1 MFGHF
6 VKNTYFSAPKS
17 ESINNLNHIDMKI
30 YQTNEIKNIAFLGSA
45 GSGKTTLAESMLFE
59 SGVIKR
65 RGSVEAKNTV
75 SDYFPVEQEYGYS
88 VFSTVF
94 NVEWNNKKLN
104 IIDCPGSDDF
114 VGGAITA
121 LNVTDQALVLINGQY
136 GPEVG
141 TQNIFRYTEKL
152 GKPVIFLVNQLD
164 RENCDFDSILNQM
177 REIYG
182 QKCVPVQYPIE
193 TGPNFNAVI
202 DVLLMKKYSWKPEGG
217 APIIEEIPEDQKE
230 KAMELHKALVE
241 AAAENDEALMEK
253 FFEEETL
260 TEDEMR
266 EGIRK
271 GLVTR
276 SIFPVFCV
284 CGGRS
289 MGVRRLMEFL
299 GNVVPFVSDMPKV
312 HNTRGEEV
320 AADSTAPTSVYFFK
334 TSVEPHIGEVS
345 YFKVMSGAIKNG
357 DDLSNADRGSKERI
371 TALYV
376 CAGANRQ
383 PVDQLNA
390 GDIGCTVKL
399 KDVKTGNTL
408 NAKDA
413 ENRFDFIKYPN
424 SKYSRAVKAVNE
436 SDTEKMMAALTKMRQ
451 EDPTWVVE
459 QSKELKQIIV
469 HGQGEFHLRTLKWR
483 MENNEKI
490 AIKYLEPKIPYRET
504 ITKMARADYRHKK
517 QSGGAGQFGE
527 VHLIVEPYAE
537 GMPDPTVYKFN
548 GQEFKMNI
556 KGKEE
561 IDLEWGG
568 KLVFINSVVG
578 GAIDARFMPA
588 ILKGVM
594 ERMEQGPLTG
604 SYARDVRVIVYDGKM
619 HPVDSNELS
628 FMLAARHAF
637 SDAFKAAGPKILEPI
652 YDLEVFV
659 PSDYM
664 GDVMSDLQ
672 GRRALIMGMDSEA
685 GYQKLSA
692 KIPLKELSN
701 YSISLSSLTG
711 GRASFTT
718 KFSSYE
724 LVPTDVQTELIKEHE
739 AEAKEE
745 E

>member
-1 MFGHF
+1 MR
-6 VKNTYFSAPKS
+6 V
-17 ESINNLNHIDMKI
+17 
-30 YQTNEIKNIAFLGSA
+30 YQTNEIKNIALLGSA
-45 GSGKTTLAESMLFE
+45 GSGKTTLAESMLF
-59 SGVIKR
+59 GAGIIKR
-65 RGSVEAKNTV
+65 RGTVEAKNTV
-75 SDYFPVEQEYGYS
+75 CDYFPVEQEYGYS

-94 NVEWNNKKLN
+94 HVEWNNKKLN

-121 LNVTDQALVLINGQY
+121 LNVTDQAVILINGQY

-141 TQNIFRYTEKL
+141 TQNNFRYTEKL
-152 GKPVIFLVNQLD
+152 KKPVIFLVNQLD
-164 RENCDFDSILNQM
+164 SDKCDFDNVMNSM
-177 REIYG
+177 KEIYG
-182 QKCVPVQYPIE
+182 SKCVQIQYPTA
-193 TGPNFNAVI
+193 TGAGFNSII

-217 APIIEEIPEDQKE
+217 APIIEEIPAEEMD

-241 AAAENDEALMEK
+241 AAAENDETLMEK
-253 FFEEETL
+253 FFETETL

-271 GLVTR
+271 GLVAR

-284 CGGRS
+284 CAGKD

-299 GNVVPFVSDMPKV
+299 GNVVPFVNEMPKV

-320 AADSTAPTSVYFFK
+320 APDPNGAESVYFFK
-334 TSVEPHIGEVS
+334 TAVEPHIGEVS
-345 YFKVMSGAIKNG
+345 YFKVMSGAIKVG
-357 DDLSNADRGSKERI
+357 DDLTNADRGSKERI
-371 TALYV
+371 GQLFA
-376 CAGANRQ
+376 CAGANRI
-383 PVDQLNA
+383 PVEQLNA

-408 NAKDA
+408 NGKGV
-413 ENRFDFIKYPN
+413 EQHFDFIKYPN
-424 SKYSRAVKAVNE
+424 PKYMRAIEAVNSQE
-436 SDTEKMMAALTKMRQ
+436 TEKLMAALLKMRQ
-451 EDPTWVVE
+451 EDPTWIIE
-459 QSKELKQIIV
+459 QSKELRQTIV
-469 HGQGEFHLRTLKWR
+469 KGQGEFHLRTLKWR
-483 MENNEKI
+483 LENNEKI
-490 AIKYLEPKIPYRET
+490 QTVFKEARIPYRET
-504 ITKMARADYRHKK
+504 ITKQAKAEYRHKK

-537 GMPDPTVYKFN
+537 GMPDPTMYKFN

-561 IDLEWGG
+561 KTMPWGG

-578 GAIDARFMPA
+578 GAIDTRFMPA
-588 ILKGVM
+588 ILKGIMDCM
-594 ERMEQGPLTG
+594 ERGPLTG
-604 SYARDVRVIVYDGKM
+604 SYARDVRVVVYDGKM

-628 FMLAARHAF
+628 FTLAARHAF
-637 SDAFKAAGPKILEPI
+637 SDAFKIAGPKILEPI
-652 YDLEVFV
+652 YDLEVYV
-659 PSDYM
+659 PGDYM

-672 GRRALIMGMDSEA
+672 GRRAMIMGMDSEA
-685 GYQKLSA
+685 GYQKLQA
-692 KIPLKELSN
+692 KIPLKELAS

-724 LVPTDVQTELIKEHE
+724 LVPNELQQTLIAEHE
-739 AEAKEE
+739 AEVKDEE

>member
-1 MFGHF
+1 
-6 VKNTYFSAPKS
+6 
-17 ESINNLNHIDMKI
+17 MKV
-30 YQTNEIKNIAFLGSA
+30 YQTNEIKNIALLGSA
-45 GSGKTTLAESMLFE
+45 GSGKTTLAEAMVYE
-59 SGVIKR
+59 AGIIKR
-65 RGSVEAKNTV
+65 RGTVEGKNTM

-94 NVEWNNKKLN
+94 HVEWNNKKLN

-121 LNVTDQALVLINGQY
+121 LNVTDQAVILINGQY

-141 TQNIFRYTEKL
+141 TQNAFRYTDKL
-152 GKPVIFLVNQLD
+152 QKPVIFLVNQLD
-164 RENCDFDSILNQM
+164 RDNCDFDALLNNM
-177 REIYG
+177 KEIYG
-182 QKCVPVQYPIE
+182 DKCVPVQYPIA
-193 TGPNFNAVI
+193 TGAGFNAVI

-217 APIIEEIPEDQKE
+217 APIIEDIPADQMD
-230 KAMELHKALVE
+230 KAKELHAALVE
-241 AAAENDEALMEK
+241 AAAANDDTLMEK
-253 FFEEETL
+253 FFESESL

-284 CGGRS
+284 CAGRD

-299 GNVVPFVSDMPKV
+299 GNVVPFVSEMPKV
-312 HNTRGEEV
+312 RNTRGEEV
-320 AADSTAPTSVYFFK
+320 NPDAAGPTSLYFFK
-334 TSVEPHIGEVS
+334 TGVEPHIGEVQ
-345 YFKVMSGAIKNG
+345 YFKVMSGSVKSG
-357 DDLSNADRGSKERI
+357 DDLTNADRGSKERI
-371 TALYV
+371 GTIYA
-376 CAGANRQ
+376 CAGANRI
-383 PVDQLNA
+383 PVDELKA

-399 KDVKTGNTL
+399 KDVKTGNAL
-408 NAKDA
+408 DGKDC
-413 ENRFDFIKYPN
+413 EWRYDFIKYPN
-424 SKYSRAVKAVNE
+424 SKYSRAIKAQNE
-436 SDTEKMMAALTKMRQ
+436 AETEKMMVALTKMRQ

-459 QSKELKQIIV
+459 QSKELRQIIV

-490 AIKYLEPKIPYRET
+490 KIDYLEPKIPYRET

-537 GMPDPTVYKFN
+537 GMPDPTSFTIN

-578 GAIDARFMPA
+578 GAIAMRFMAA

-594 ERMEQGPLTG
+594 DSMEQGPLTG

-628 FMLAARHAF
+628 FMLAARNAF
-637 SDAFKAAGPKILEPI
+637 SAAFREAGPKVLEPI
-652 YDLEVFV
+652 YDLEVYV

-672 GRRALIMGMDSEA
+672 GRRAIIMGMDSEA

-692 KIPLKELSN
+692 KIPLKELSS
-701 YSISLSSLTG
+701 YSIALSSITG

-718 KFSSYE
+718 KFASYE
-724 LVPTDVQTELIKEHE
+724 LVPNDIQQQLIKEHE
-739 AEAKEE
+739 AELKDED
-745 E
+745 

>member
-1 MFGHF
+1 MR
-6 VKNTYFSAPKS
+6 V
-17 ESINNLNHIDMKI
+17 
-30 YQTNEIKNIAFLGSA
+30 YQTNEIKNIALLGSA
-45 GSGKTTLAESMLFE
+45 GSGKTTLAEAMLYE
-59 SGVIKR
+59 AGIIKR

-94 NVEWNNKKLN
+94 HVEWNNKKLN
-104 IIDCPGSDDF
+104 IIDCPGADDF

-121 LNVTDQALVLINGQY
+121 LNVTDQAVILINGQY

-141 TQNIFRYTEKL
+141 TQNNFRYTEKL
-152 GKPVIFLVNQLD
+152 KKPVIFLVNQLD
-164 RENCDFDSILNQM
+164 SDKCDFDAIVSSM
-177 REIYG
+177 KDIYG
-182 QKCVPVQYPIE
+182 PKCVQIQYPIT
-193 TGPNFNAVI
+193 TGPGFNSLI
-202 DVLLMKKYSWKPEGG
+202 DVLLMKKYSWNPEGG
-217 APIIEEIPEDQKE
+217 APIIEDIPAEE
-230 KAMELHKALVE
+230 MPKAMELHKALVE
-241 AAAENDEALMEK
+241 AAAENDEGLMEK
-253 FFEEETL
+253 FFEEEAL

-284 CGGRS
+284 CAGKD

-299 GNVVPFVSDMPKV
+299 GNVVPFVSEMPKV

-320 AADSTAPTSVYFFK
+320 AADSNGPTSLYFFK
-334 TSVEPHIGEVS
+334 TGMEPHIGEVS
-345 YFKVMSGAIKNG
+345 YFKVMSGTVKAG
-357 DDLSNADRGSKERI
+357 ADLTNADRGSKERLAQI
-371 TALYV
+371 FA
-376 CAGANRQ
+376 CAGANRIQ
-383 PVDQLNA
+383 VDEMCA

-399 KDVKTGNTL
+399 KDVKTGNAL
-408 NAKDA
+408 NGKDC
-413 ENRFDFIKYPN
+413 EYKYDFIKYPN
-424 SKYSRAVKAVNE
+424 SKYSRAIKAVNE
-436 SDTEKMMAALTKMRQ
+436 QETEKMMASLIKMRQ

-459 QSKELKQIIV
+459 QSKELRQTIV

-490 AIKYLEPKIPYRET
+490 QVKFEEPKIPYRET
-504 ITKMARADYRHKK
+504 ITKAARADYRHKK

-527 VHLIVEPYAE
+527 VHLIVEPYAD
-537 GMPDPTVYKFN
+537 GMPDPTVFKFG
-548 GQEFKMNI
+548 GQEYRINVKN
-556 KGKEE
+556 KEE

-594 ERMEQGPLTG
+594 ERMERGPLTG

-628 FMLAARHAF
+628 FMLAGRNAF
-637 SDAFKAAGPKILEPI
+637 AAAFREAGPKILEPI
-652 YDLEVFV
+652 YDLEVYV
-659 PSDYM
+659 PADFM

-672 GRRALIMGMDSEA
+672 GRRAMIMGMDSEA
-685 GYQKLSA
+685 GYQKLQA

-701 YSISLSSLTG
+701 YSISLSSITG

-718 KFSSYE
+718 KFASYE
-724 LVPTDVQTELIKEHE
+724 LVPNDIQQQLVKEHE
-739 AEAKEE
+739 AELASED
-745 E
+745 

>member
-1 MFGHF
+1 
-6 VKNTYFSAPKS
+6 
-17 ESINNLNHIDMKI
+17 MKI
-30 YQTNEIKNIAFLGSA
+30 YQTNEIKNIALLGSA
-45 GSGKTTLAESMLFE
+45 GSGKTTLAEAMLFE
-59 SGVIKR
+59 SGLIKR
-65 RGSVEAKNTV
+65 RGSVAAKNTV

-121 LNVTDQALVLINGQY
+121 LNVTDQALLLINGQY

-141 TQNIFRYTEKL
+141 TQNNFRYTEKL
-152 GKPVIFLVNQLD
+152 KKPVIFLINQLD
-164 RENCDFDSILNQM
+164 SEKCDFDLIINSM
-177 REIYG
+177 KDIYG
-182 QKCVPVQYPIE
+182 PKCVQIQYPIT
-193 TGPNFNAVI
+193 TGPGFNALI

-217 APIIEEIPEDQKE
+217 APIIEEIPAEEMD
-230 KAMELHKALVE
+230 KAMELHKILVE
-241 AAAENDEALMEK
+241 AAAENDETLMEK

-284 CGGRS
+284 CAGKS
-289 MGVRRLMEFL
+289 MGVHRLMEFL

-312 HNTRGEEV
+312 HNTRGEEITP
-320 AADSTAPTSVYFFK
+320 DSNGPESLYFFK
-334 TSVEPHIGEVS
+334 TGVEPHIGEVC
-345 YFKVMSGAIKNG
+345 YFKVMSGKVKPG
-357 DDLSNADRGSKERI
+357 DDLTNADRGSKERI
-371 TALYV
+371 GTIYV
-376 CAGANRQ
+376 SAGANRQ
-383 PVDQLNA
+383 PVECLNA

-408 NAKDA
+408 NGKDC

-424 SKYSRAVKAVNE
+424 SKYSRAIKAVNE
-436 SDTEKMMAALTKMRQ
+436 ADTEKLMAALLKMRQ

-459 QSKELKQIIV
+459 QSKELRQTII

-483 MENNEKI
+483 LENNEKI
-490 AIKYLEPKIPYRET
+490 PVKFVEARIPYRET

-537 GMPDPTVYKFN
+537 GMPDPTSYKFN
-548 GQEFKMNI
+548 GQEFKINI
-556 KGKEE
+556 KGKEV

-604 SYARDVRVIVYDGKM
+604 SYARDVRVVVYDGKM

-637 SDAFKAAGPKILEPI
+637 SEAFKNAGPKILEPI
-652 YDLEVFV
+652 YDLEVYV
-659 PSDYM
+659 PADYL

-685 GYQKLSA
+685 GYQKLQA
-692 KIPLKELSN
+692 KIPLKELAS
-701 YSISLSSLTG
+701 YSIALSSLTG

-718 KFSSYE
+718 KFASYE
-724 LVPTDVQTELIKEHE
+724 LVPNEIQQALIKEHE
-739 AEAKEE
+739 AEMTDAEE
-745 E
+745 

>member
-1 MFGHF
+1 MPLNLIKSPQEH
-6 VKNTYFSAPKS
+6 KSTWNDKPK
-17 ESINNLNHIDMKI
+17 IYNNMRV
-30 YQTNEIKNIAFLGSA
+30 YQTNEIKNIALLGSA
-45 GSGKTTLAESMLFE
+45 GSGKTTLAEAMLYE

-65 RGSVEAKNTV
+65 RGTIEAKNTV
-75 SDYFPVEQEYGYS
+75 CDYFPVEQEYGYS

-141 TQNIFRYTEKL
+141 TQNLFRYTDKL
-152 GKPVIFLVNQLD
+152 KKPVIFLVNQLD
-164 RENCDFDSILNQM
+164 SEKCDFESIIAQM
-177 REIYG
+177 KDIYG
-182 QKCVPVQYPIE
+182 TKCVQIQYPLN
-193 TGPNFNAVI
+193 TGPEFNSLI
-202 DVLLMKKYSWKPEGG
+202 DVLLMKKYSWTPEGG
-217 APIIEEIPEDQKE
+217 APIIENIPEE
-230 KAMELHKALVE
+230 EMERAMALHKELVE
-241 AAAENDEALMEK
+241 AAAENDETLMEK

-271 GLVTR
+271 GLITR

-284 CGGRS
+284 CAGKS

-312 HNTRGEEV
+312 HNTRGQEV
-320 AADSTAPTSVYFFK
+320 PADSDAPTSLYFFK
-334 TSVEPHIGEVS
+334 TGVEPHIGEVS
-345 YFKVMSGAIKNG
+345 YFKVMSGSVKPG
-357 DDLSNADRGSKERI
+357 DDLTNADRGSKERMANI
-371 TALYV
+371 FV

-383 PVDQLNA
+383 SVEQLQA

-408 NAKDA
+408 NSKDC

-424 SKYSRAVKAVNE
+424 SKYSRAIKAVNE
-436 SDTEKMMAALTKMRQ
+436 ADTEKLMAALTKMRQ

-459 QSKELKQIIV
+459 QSKELRQTIV

-483 MENNEKI
+483 LENNEKLQVE
-490 AIKYLEPKIPYRET
+490 YQEPRIPYRET
-504 ITKMARADYRHKK
+504 ITKLARADYRHKK

-527 VHLIVEPYAE
+527 VHLIIEPYAE
-537 GMPDPTVYKFN
+537 GMPDPVSYNIN

-556 KGKEE
+556 KNKEVV
-561 IDLEWGG
+561 DLDWGG

-578 GAIDARFMPA
+578 GAIDQRFMPA

-604 SYARDVRVIVYDGKM
+604 SYARDVRVVVYDGKM

-628 FMLAARHAF
+628 FMLAARNAF
-637 SDAFKAAGPKILEPI
+637 SEAFKNAGPKILEPI

-659 PSDYM
+659 PSDFM

-685 GYQKLSA
+685 GYQKLQA

-701 YSISLSSLTG
+701 YSISLSSITG

-718 KFSSYE
+718 KFASYE
-724 LVPTDVQTELIKEHE
+724 LVPNDIQQELIKVHE
-739 AEAKEE
+739 AEIDGKE
-745 E
+745 

>member
-1 MFGHF
+1 
-6 VKNTYFSAPKS
+6 
-17 ESINNLNHIDMKI
+17 MKV
-30 YQTNEIKNIAFLGSA
+30 YQTNEVKNIALIGSA
-45 GSGKTTLAESMLFE
+45 GSGKTTLAEAMVYE
-59 SGVIKR
+59 AGIIKR
-65 RGSVEAKNTV
+65 RGTVEGKNTM

-94 NVEWNNKKLN
+94 HTEWNGKKLN

-121 LNVTDQALVLINGQY
+121 LNVTDQAVILVNGTY

-141 TQNIFRYTEKL
+141 TMNAFRNTDKL

-164 RENCDFDSILNQM
+164 KENCDFDQILNQLKDV
-177 REIYG
+177 YG
-182 QKCVPVQYPIE
+182 PNCVPVQYPIA
-193 TGPNFNAVI
+193 TGPGFNSVI

-217 APIIEEIPEDQKE
+217 APIIEDIPADQLDKAKE
-230 KAMELHKALVE
+230 MKAALVE
-241 AAAENDEALMEK
+241 AAAGGDDALMEK
-253 FFEEETL
+253 FFETEDL

-271 GLVTR
+271 GLITR

-284 CGGRS
+284 CAGKD

-299 GNVVPFVSDMPKV
+299 GNVVPFVSEMPKV
-312 HNTRGEEV
+312 KNAAGEEI
-320 AADSTAPTSVYFFK
+320 APDSNGPTSLFFFK
-334 TSVEPHIGEVS
+334 TGMEPHIGEVS
-345 YFKVMSGAIKNG
+345 YFKVMSGSVKTG
-357 DDLSNADRGSKERI
+357 DDLTNADRGSKERMGQ
-371 TALYV
+371 LYA
-376 CAGANRQ
+376 CAGSNRVA
-383 PVDQLNA
+383 VDELKA

-408 NAKDA
+408 NAKEIDWK
-413 ENRFDFIKYPN
+413 FDFIKYPN
-424 SKYSRAVKAVNE
+424 SKYSRAIKAVNSSE
-436 SDTEKMMAALTKMRQ
+436 MEKLMVAVMKMRQ

-459 QSKELKQIIV
+459 QSKELRQTII

-483 MENNEKI
+483 LENNEKI
-490 AIKYLEPKIPYRET
+490 QVEYVEPKIPYRET

-527 VHLIVEPYAE
+527 VHLILEPYTE
-537 GMPDPTVYKFN
+537 GMPDPTSFKIN

-561 IDLEWGG
+561 IELEWGG

-628 FMLAARHAF
+628 FMLAGRNAF
-637 SDAFKAAGPKILEPI
+637 SAAFKEAGPKVLEPI
-652 YDLEVFV
+652 YDLEVLV
-659 PSDYM
+659 PGDYM

-672 GRRALIMGMDSEA
+672 GRRAVIMGMDSEA
-685 GYQKLSA
+685 GYQKLTA
-692 KIPLKELSN
+692 KIPLKELSS
-701 YSISLSSLTG
+701 YSIALSSLTG
-711 GRASFTT
+711 GRASFSTT
-718 KFSSYE
+718 FSSYE
-724 LVPTDVQTELIKEHE
+724 LVPNDIQQALIAAHE
-739 AEAKEE
+739 AEEKDED
-745 E
+745 

>member
-1 MFGHF
+1 MR
-6 VKNTYFSAPKS
+6 V
-17 ESINNLNHIDMKI
+17 
-30 YQTNEIKNIAFLGSA
+30 YQTNDIKNIALLGSA
-45 GSGKTTLAESMLFE
+45 GSGKTTLAESMLF
-59 SGVIKR
+59 GAGIIKR
-65 RGSVEAKNTV
+65 RGTVEAKNTV
-75 SDYFPVEQEYGYS
+75 CDYFPVEQEYGYS

-94 NVEWNNKKLN
+94 HVEWNNKKLN

-121 LNVTDQALVLINGQY
+121 LNVTDQAVILINGQY

-141 TQNIFRYTEKL
+141 TQNNFRYTEKL
-152 GKPVIFLVNQLD
+152 KKPVIFLVNQLD
-164 RENCDFDSILNQM
+164 SDKCDFDNVMNSM
-177 REIYG
+177 KEIYG
-182 QKCVPVQYPIE
+182 SKCVQIQYPTA
-193 TGPNFNAVI
+193 TGAGFNSII

-217 APIIEEIPEDQKE
+217 APIIEEIPAEEMD

-241 AAAENDEALMEK
+241 AAAENDETLMEK
-253 FFEEETL
+253 FFETETL

-271 GLVTR
+271 GLVAR

-284 CGGRS
+284 CAGKD

-299 GNVVPFVSDMPKV
+299 GNVVPFVSEMPKV

-320 AADSTAPTSVYFFK
+320 APDPNGAESVYFFK
-334 TSVEPHIGEVS
+334 TAVEPHIGEVS
-345 YFKVMSGAIKNG
+345 YFKVMSGSIKVG
-357 DDLSNADRGSKERI
+357 DDLTNADRGSKERI
-371 TALYV
+371 GQLFA
-376 CAGANRQ
+376 CAGANRI
-383 PVDQLNA
+383 PVEQLNA

-408 NAKDA
+408 NGKGV
-413 ENRFDFIKYPN
+413 EQHFDFIKYPN
-424 SKYSRAVKAVNE
+424 PKYMRAIEAVNSQE
-436 SDTEKMMAALTKMRQ
+436 TEKLMAALLKMRQ
-451 EDPTWVVE
+451 EDPTWIIE
-459 QSKELKQIIV
+459 QSKELRQTIV
-469 HGQGEFHLRTLKWR
+469 KGQGEFHLRTLKWR
-483 MENNEKI
+483 LENNEKI
-490 AIKYLEPKIPYRET
+490 QTVFKEARIPYRET
-504 ITKMARADYRHKK
+504 ITKQAKAEYRHKK

-537 GMPDPTVYKFN
+537 GMPDPTMYKFN

-561 IDLEWGG
+561 KTMPWGG

-578 GAIDARFMPA
+578 GAIDTRFMPA
-588 ILKGVM
+588 ILKGIMDCM
-594 ERMEQGPLTG
+594 ERGPLTG
-604 SYARDVRVIVYDGKM
+604 SYARDVRVVVYDGKM

-628 FMLAARHAF
+628 FTLAARHAF
-637 SDAFKAAGPKILEPI
+637 SDAFKIAGPKILEPI
-652 YDLEVFV
+652 YDLEVYV
-659 PSDYM
+659 PGDYM

-672 GRRALIMGMDSEA
+672 GRRAMIMGMDSEA
-685 GYQKLSA
+685 GYQKLQA
-692 KIPLKELSN
+692 KIPLKELAS

-724 LVPTDVQTELIKEHE
+724 LVPNELQQTLIAEHE
-739 AEAKEE
+739 AEVKDEE

>member
-1 MFGHF
+1 
-6 VKNTYFSAPKS
+6 
-17 ESINNLNHIDMKI
+17 MKV
-30 YQTNEIKNIAFLGSA
+30 YQTNEIKNIALLGSA

-65 RGSVEAKNTV
+65 RGTIEAKNTV

-141 TQNIFRYTEKL
+141 TQNAFRYTEKL
-152 GKPVIFLVNQLD
+152 KKPVIFLVNQLD
-164 RENCDFDSILNQM
+164 RENCDFDSVM
-177 REIYG
+177 AKMKDIYG
-182 QKCVPVQYPIE
+182 SKCVQVQYPVA
-193 TGPNFNAVI
+193 TGPGFNSII
-202 DVLLMKKYSWKPEGG
+202 DVLMMKKYSWKPEGG
-217 APIIEEIPEDQKE
+217 APIIGDIPAGEMD
-230 KAMELHKALVE
+230 KAKELHAALVE

-260 TEDEMR
+260 SEDEMR

-271 GLVTR
+271 GLITR
-276 SIFPVFCV
+276 GIFPVFCV
-284 CGGRS
+284 CGGKS

-299 GNVVPFVSDMPKV
+299 GNVVPFVSDMPKAR
-312 HNTRGEEV
+312 NTRGEEV
-320 AADSTAPTSVYFFK
+320 PADSSAPTSIYFFK
-334 TSVEPHIGEVS
+334 TGMEPHIGEVS
-345 YFKVMSGAIKNG
+345 YFKVMSGTVKAG
-357 DDLSNADRGSKERI
+357 ADLTNADRGSKERL
-371 TALYV
+371 TAINV

-383 PVDQLNA
+383 AVDELCA

-408 NAKDA
+408 NGKDV

-436 SDTEKMMAALTKMRQ
+436 SETEKMMAALTRMRQ

-459 QSKELKQIIV
+459 QSKELRQIIV

-490 AIKYLEPKIPYRET
+490 QITYEEPKIPYRET
-504 ITKMARADYRHKK
+504 ITKAARADYRHKK

-537 GMPDPTVYKFN
+537 GMPDPTVYKFG
-548 GQEFKMNI
+548 GQEYRMNI
-556 KGKEE
+556 KSKEE

-568 KLVFINSVVG
+568 KLVFLNSVVG

-588 ILKGVM
+588 ILKGIM
-594 ERMEQGPLTG
+594 ARMEQGPLTG
-604 SYARDVRVIVYDGKM
+604 SYARDVRVVVYDGKM

-628 FMLAARHAF
+628 FMLAARQAF
-637 SDAFKAAGPKILEPI
+637 AEAFRNAGPKILEPI

-672 GRRALIMGMDSEA
+672 SRRALIMGMDSEA
-685 GYQKLSA
+685 GYQKLAA
-692 KIPLKELSN
+692 KIPLKELAN
-701 YSISLSSLTG
+701 YSIALSSLTG
-711 GRASFTT
+711 GRASFST
-718 KFSSYE
+718 KFASYE
-724 LVPTDVQTELIKEHE
+724 LVPTDIQNELIKQHE
-739 AEAKEE
+739 AELAEE
-745 E
+745 D

>member
-1 MFGHF
+1 MR
-6 VKNTYFSAPKS
+6 V
-17 ESINNLNHIDMKI
+17 
-30 YQTNEIKNIAFLGSA
+30 YQTNEIKNIALIGSA

-59 SGVIKR
+59 SGIIKR

-88 VFSTVF
+88 VFPTVF
-94 NVEWNNKKLN
+94 HVEWNNKKLN

-121 LNVTDQALVLINGQY
+121 LNVTDQAVILVNGQY

-141 TQNIFRYTEKL
+141 TQNSFRYTEKL
-152 GKPVIFLVNQLD
+152 KKPVIFLVNQLD
-164 RENCDFDSILNQM
+164 RDNCDFDNILSNMQ
-177 REIYG
+177 EIYG
-182 QKCVPVQYPIE
+182 SKCVPVQYPIA
-193 TGPNFNAVI
+193 TGPGFNAVI

-217 APIIEEIPEDQKE
+217 APIIEDIPAEEMD
-230 KAMELHKALVE
+230 KAMEMHAALVE
-241 AAAENDEALMEK
+241 AAAGNDDALMEK
-253 FFEEETL
+253 FFEEESL

-284 CGGRS
+284 CAGKD

-299 GNVVPFVSDMPKV
+299 GNVVPFVSDMPKI
-312 HNTRGEEV
+312 HNTRGEEI
-320 AADSTAPTSVYFFK
+320 APDSNAPTSVYFFK
-334 TSVEPHIGEVS
+334 TGLEPHIGEVS
-345 YFKVMSGAIKNG
+345 YFKVMSGSIKPG
-357 DDLSNADRGSKERI
+357 DDLANADRGSKERI
-371 TALYV
+371 GTIYA
-376 CAGANRQ
+376 CAGANRIA
-383 PVDQLNA
+383 VDELKA

-408 NAKDA
+408 NAKDV

-424 SKYSRAVKAVNE
+424 SKYSRAIKAVNSSE
-436 SDTEKMMAALTKMRQ
+436 MEKLMAAVLRMRQ

-459 QSKELKQIIV
+459 QSKELKQTIV

-483 MENNEKI
+483 LENNEKI
-490 AIKYLEPKIPYRET
+490 QVQFEEPKIPYRET

-537 GMPDPTVYKFN
+537 GMPDPTTFKIN

-578 GAIDARFMPA
+578 GAIDTRFMPA
-588 ILKGVM
+588 ILKGIM

-628 FMLAARHAF
+628 FMLAARQAF
-637 SDAFKAAGPKILEPI
+637 SAAFKEAGPKILEPI
-652 YDLEVFV
+652 YDLEVYV
-659 PSDYM
+659 PGDYM

-711 GRASFTT
+711 GRASFST
-718 KFSSYE
+718 KFASYE
-724 LVPTDVQTELIKEHE
+724 LVPTDIQQQLIKEHE
-739 AEAKEE
+739 AEAAEE

>member
-1 MFGHF
+1 MR
-6 VKNTYFSAPKS
+6 V
-17 ESINNLNHIDMKI
+17 
-30 YQTNEIKNIAFLGSA
+30 YQTNEIKNIALLGSA
-45 GSGKTTLAESMLFE
+45 SSGKTTLAESLLFG
-59 SGVIKR
+59 SGIIKR
-65 RGSVEAKNTV
+65 RGTVEAKNTV

-94 NVEWNNKKLN
+94 HVEWNNKKLN

-121 LNVTDQALVLINGQY
+121 LNVTDQAVILINGQY

-141 TQNIFRYTEKL
+141 TQNVFRYTEKL
-152 GKPVIFLVNQLD
+152 KKPVIFLINQLD
-164 RENCDFDSILNQM
+164 SEKCDFDNVISAM
-177 REIYG
+177 HDIYG
-182 QKCVPVQYPIE
+182 SKCVQVQYPVQ
-193 TGPNFNAVI
+193 TGPGFNAII
-202 DVLLMKKYSWKPEGG
+202 DVLLMKKYSWPAEGG
-217 APIIEEIPEDQKE
+217 MPVIEDIPAEEMD
-230 KAMELHKALVE
+230 KAMELHKTLVE
-241 AAAENDEALMEK
+241 AAAENDETLMEK

-284 CGGRS
+284 CAAKD

-299 GNVVPFVSDMPKV
+299 GNVVPFVSEMPKL
-312 HNTRGEEV
+312 HNTRGEEITP
-320 AADSTAPTSVYFFK
+320 DSDGPESVYFFK
-334 TSVEPHIGEVS
+334 TGMEPHIGEVS
-345 YFKVMSGAIKNG
+345 YFKVMSGSVKSG
-357 DDLSNADRGSKERI
+357 DDLTNADRGSRERLGQI
-371 TALYV
+371 YV
-376 CAGANRQ
+376 CAGANRL
-383 PVDQLNA
+383 PVDKLNA

-408 NAKDA
+408 NDKDC
-413 ENRFDFIKYPN
+413 EWKFDFIKYPN
-424 SKYSRAVKAVNE
+424 SKYARAIKAVN
-436 SDTEKMMAALTKMRQ
+436 SADTEKLMAAMLKMRQ

-459 QSKELKQIIV
+459 QSKELKQTIV

-483 MENNEKI
+483 LENNEKI
-490 AIKYLEPKIPYRET
+490 PVKFDEPKIPYRET
-504 ITKMARADYRHKK
+504 ITKSAAADYRHKK

-537 GMPDPTVYKFN
+537 GMPDPTTYKLN
-548 GQEFKMNI
+548 GQEIKMNV
-556 KGKEE
+556 KGREE
-561 IDLEWGG
+561 INLEWGG
-568 KLVFINSVVG
+568 KLVFINTVVG
-578 GAIDARFMPA
+578 GAIDTRFMPA
-588 ILKGVM
+588 ILKGIM
-594 ERMEQGPLTG
+594 ERMEKGPLTG

-652 YDLEVFV
+652 YDLEVYV

-685 GYQKLSA
+685 GYQKLQA

-701 YSISLSSLTG
+701 YSISLSSITG

-718 KFSSYE
+718 KFASYE
-724 LVPTDVQTELIKEHE
+724 LVPNDLQQQLIAAHE
-739 AEAKEE
+739 AEADEDE
-745 E
+745 